1 MGGAALLFIA
11 EGVLFLDRS
20 EFSLRWIQY
29 CTNYLHVGMQ
39 VADLVK
45 ESYMTTA
52 VEKIREGEAEKK

>member
-1 MGGAALLFIA
+1 MAAEKIWEGAALLFIA

-20 EFSLRWIQY
+20 EFSLRWY

-45 ESYMTTA
+45 ESYTTTA
-52 VEKIREGEAEKK
+52 VEKIQEG